1 MGSVRLLDCTLRDGG
16 YVNDWN
22 FGYDNIVS
30 IFKHLSGAGI
40 DIIEIG
46 FMDERR
52 SVDADHTIQPDGPA
66 LDAVY
71 RGLDKGASMIV
82 GMIDY
87 GTCGIEHVRP
97 SKQSFMDGIRVIF
110 KKEKRR
116 EAIDFCAQVK
126 ALGYKVFVQAVSIT
140 SYSDEEM
147 ADLIRLVNDLE
158 PYAFSLVDTY
168 GLLHRRQL
176 IHYFT
181 FADEHLKKSISI
193 GYHSHNNFQLGYAN
207 CIELLEQDIER
218 PLIIDG
224 SLYGMGKSAGNTP
237 IELLADYLNN
247 REPDRYRIYHLL
259 EAIDVTVLDLYRQI
273 PWGYSYK
280 FFLSASNDCHPN
292 YVSYL
297 LEKKKLPAKA
307 IGEILE
313 KLPEEKKLN
322 YDAKLIESLYVD
334 YQQIVC
340 DDTQAVA
347 DMAGEFAGREIV
359 LLGPGRSVETH
370 REMIQGYIRDHRP
383 ITVAINFVPDI
394 DALDY
399 IFISNAK
406 RYVQIASSLDSLPP
420 SVRLMAT
427 SNITGADGRFAYL
440 FSYGRLIDEEAL
452 IVDNPMIMLMK
463 LLDGLAVRRIVL
475 AGFDGYEKSESANY
489 VNPNMEHIFS
499 REKAAE
505 INADVVRS
513 LERLH
518 MRTPYEFL
526 TKTHY
531 NGSLEMR

>member
-1 MGSVRLLDCTLRDGG
+1 MGSVKLLDCTLRDGG

-52 SVDADHTIQPDGPA
+52 IADADHTIQPDGPS

-71 RGLDKGASMIV
+71 GDLDKGDSMIV

-97 SKQSFMDGIRVIF
+97 CSQSFMDGIRVIF

-116 EAIDFCAQVK
+116 EALAFCAQIK
-126 ALGYKVFVQAVSIT
+126 ALGYRVFVQAVSIT

-147 ADLIRLVNDLE
+147 ADLISLVNDLE

-181 FADEHLKKSISI
+181 FADEHLKESIGI

-207 CIELLEQDIER
+207 CIELMEQEIER

-247 REPDRYRIYHLL
+247 READRYRIYHLL

-307 IGEILE
+307 IGEILS
-313 KLPEEKKLN
+313 KIPEERKLN
-322 YDAKLIESLYVD
+322 YDAKLIENLYVE

-340 DDTQAVA
+340 DDAEAVA
-347 DMAGEFAGREIV
+347 GITEKLAGREIL
-359 LLGPGRSVETH
+359 LLGPGRSIEAH
-370 REMIQGYIRDHRP
+370 REVIKEYIADNRP
-383 ITVAINFVPDI
+383 VTVAINFIPDI
-394 DALDY
+394 GAADY

-406 RYVQIASSLDSLPP
+406 RYAQLASRLSGLPS
-420 SVRLMAT
+420 SVKLMAT
-427 SNITGADGRFAYL
+427 SNITGADGAFAYL

-463 LLDGLAVRRIVL
+463 LLDETGVQRIVL

-489 VNPNMEHIFS
+489 VNPNMEHVFS

-505 INADVVRS
+505 INADVIGS

-518 MRTPYEFL
+518 MKTPYAFL

-531 NGSLEMR
+531 NGSLEM

>member
-1 MGSVRLLDCTLRDGG
+1 MGSVKLLDCTLRDGG

-22 FGYDNIVS
+22 FGYDSIVS
-30 IFKHLSGAGI
+30 IFEHLSGAGI

-52 SVDADHTIQPDGPA
+52 SADADHTIQPDGQA
-66 LDAVY
+66 LDALY
-71 RGLDKGASMIV
+71 RDLDRGGSMIV

-87 GTCGIEHVRP
+87 GTCGIERVRP
-97 SKQSFMDGIRVIF
+97 CAQSLMDGIRVIF

-116 EAIDFCAQVK
+116 EAIAFCAQIK
-126 ALGYKVFVQAVSIT
+126 ALGYRVFVQAVSIT

-147 ADLIRLVNDLE
+147 EDLIGLVNDLE

-181 FADEHLKKSISI
+181 FANERLKESIGI

-207 CIELLEQDIER
+207 CIELMEQEIDR
-218 PLIIDG
+218 LLIIDG

-247 REPDRYRIYHLL
+247 REHDRYRIYRLL
-259 EAIDVTVLDLYRQI
+259 EAIDVTVLDIYRRI

-297 LEKKKLPAKA
+297 LEKKKLPAKS
-307 IGEILE
+307 IGEILK

-322 YDAKLIESLYVD
+322 YDAGLIEKLYIA

-340 DDTQAVA
+340 DDTEAVA
-347 DMAGEFAGREIV
+347 GLAEELAGREIV
-359 LLGPGRSVETH
+359 LLGPGRSIETH
-370 REMIQGYIRDHRP
+370 REMIQNYIDSNRP
-383 ITVAINFVPDI
+383 AAIAVNFIPAMEGV
-394 DALDY
+394 DY

-406 RYVQIASSLDSLPP
+406 RYAQIASRLNGLPS

-427 SNITGADGRFAYL
+427 SNVTGADGRSDYR
-440 FSYGRLIDEEAL
+440 FSYGRLMDEEAL

-463 LLDGLAVRRIVL
+463 LLDEISVGKIVL
-475 AGFDGYEKSESANY
+475 AGFDGYERSESANY
-489 VNPNMEHIFS
+489 VNPNMEHVFS

-505 INADVVRS
+505 INADVISS
-513 LERLH
+513 LKRLH
-518 MRTPYEFL
+518 MKTPYAFL
-526 TKTHY
+526 TKTRY
-531 NGSLEMR
+531 TENPGME